1 MAASSWQMKK
11 FHEVEKIEFD
21 DEFMTLFVD
30 GKSFRNRIAEV
41 SERLANASETQ
52 RRFFRV
58 SPSGY
63 GIHWPEIDE
72 DLSVDGLIESAK
84 QRRYPRAAKISAAV
98 LHDKPKR

>member
-1 MAASSWQMKK
+1 MKK

-30 GKSFRNRIAEV
+30 GKSYRTRLAEV
-41 SERLANASETQ
+41 SERLARASEAQ
-52 RRFFRV
+52 RRFFCV

-72 DLSVDGLIESAK
+72 DLSVDGLIGSVK
-84 QRRYPRAAKISAAV
+84 QRKYPRAGKTSAAV

>member
-1 MAASSWQMKK
+1 MKK
-11 FHEVEKIEFD
+11 IHEVEKIEFD

-30 GKSFRNRIAEV
+30 GKSYRARVAEI
-41 SERLANASETQ
+41 SERLASASEAQ

-72 DLSVDGLIESAK
+72 DLSVDGLIESSKAHK
-84 QRRYPRAAKISAAV
+84 YPRVSKTSAAV
-98 LHDKPKR
+98 LHDKPKK

>member
-1 MAASSWQMKK
+1 MKK
-11 FHEVEKIEFD
+11 IHEVEKIEFD

-84 QRRYPRAAKISAAV
+84 LRRYPRAAKTSAAV

>member
-1 MAASSWQMKK
+1 MKK
-11 FHEVEKIEFD
+11 FHEVEKIEFE
-21 DEFMTLFVD
+21 DEFLTLFVD
-30 GKSFRNRIAEV
+30 GRSFRTRFAEV
-41 SERLANASETQ
+41 SERLANASEAQ

-84 QRRYPRAAKISAAV
+84 QKKYPRARASAAV
-98 LHDKPKR
+98 LHDKPKK

>member
-1 MAASSWQMKK
+1 MAASSWPMKK
-11 FHEVEKIEFD
+11 FHQVEKIEFD
-21 DEFMTLFVD
+21 AKFMTLFVD
-30 GKSFRNRIAEV
+30 GKSYRTRLAEI
-41 SERLANASETQ
+41 SERLASATEAQ

-72 DLSVDGLIESAK
+72 DLSVDGLIESSKARK
-84 QRRYPRAAKISAAV
+84 YPRAAKTSAAV